1 MNAKI
6 SDNKRF
12 NMDFICIKHFLRMF
26 FIILIITSFTGCNR
40 SEVSDRESAEQKALV
55 EEKRDMENG
64 LAAAITR
71 IDEIISCGDMAL
83 ALKLS
88 NAAEEIF
95 GSNAQLTKQR
105 QVIESTPTS
114 TSQTKE
120 IPLLPLLYKNAEELD
135 KFMFMEEVPGRFSGS
150 YFAQNKIVQEKDLN
164 HALELSFSAE
174 QLFGPDLLLWIQR
187 SSIYDQLGKR
197 TEAIAEMKKF
207 LNTDPSAYNR
217 IVKLYLKWDDKLMAI
232 QTLEEA
238 INDPRV
244 KDNIRISR
252 WGLEQ
257 ARIYYEMGELKKA
270 ESRCEKTLRVLSAID
285 NKTIDYATSET
296 LKKRFKE
303 LEKLMNDIKGN
314 NQD

>member
-1 MNAKI
+1 MI
-6 SDNKRF
+6 SS
-12 NMDFICIKHFLRMF
+12 
-26 FIILIITSFTGCNR
+26 LIGCSRNDIPDAVQV
-40 SEVSDRESAEQKALV
+40 EQQAAAEEKQSKAEALV
-55 EEKRDMENG
+55 
-64 LAAAITR
+64 AAVAR
-71 IDEIISCGDMAL
+71 IDEVLSCGDVSL
-83 ALKLS
+83 ALRLS
-88 NAAEEIF
+88 LAAEEIF

-314 NQD
+314 NKV